1 MATVKDKNER
11 YCRIIANANR
21 QSGSLAFNKIKVGNK
36 TLSNDVV
43 LDIGQVITDKYSRRK
58 KYTKEDVLKAIEQNN
73 MNEQRKI
80 SNYFFKT
87 SGIYSR
93 LCRYMAFLFKYDWF
107 ITPMIYDEKLKQ
119 DGKSK
124 KVVEGWYKSTRY
136 LENCNLKKVFGEIA
150 LKVVRTGAYYGVI
163 VQQKDAC
170 FIQELPI
177 SYCRSRY
184 QLNGNPAVEFNMK
197 YFDDAFSDTA
207 YRLRVLKLWPKEVQ
221 KAYLAYKDGKLPIDY
236 AGDTN
241 GWFLLDP
248 STTVK
253 FNITG
258 GDAPL
263 FMSIWRTRRI

>member
-11 YCRIIANANR
+11 DCRIISNGNN

-58 KYTKEDVLKAIEQNN
+58 KYTKEDVIKAIEQNN
-73 MNEQRKI
+73 LNEQRKI

-150 LKVVRTGAYYGVI
+150 LKVVRTGAYYGVT
-163 VQQKDAC
+163 VPQKDAC

-177 SYCRSRY
+177 SYCRAVISSMVILR
-184 QLNGNPAVEFNMK
+184 LN
-197 YFDDAFSDTA
+197 
-207 YRLRVLKLWPKEVQ
+207 
-221 KAYLAYKDGKLPIDY
+221 
-236 AGDTN
+236 
-241 GWFLLDP
+241 
-248 STTVK
+248 
-253 FNITG
+253 
-258 GDAPL
+258 
-263 FMSIWRTRRI
+263 SI